1 MSTSLPPEEV
11 ETIAQQIE
19 KLLTGHMGPMAKII
33 LARARKKGGDDQSL
47 LNTLAAY
54 IDDEVERASFLAAAA
69 QVLAARKKSG
79 DVTTLSFVRD
89 AAPQPVTAAPPVQP
103 PVHAPV
109 PVPETRPQAAH
120 AEPTR
125 SAPAPA
131 APQEGSPPA
140 FFVSYARDN
149 LDAAKQLVEALRAA
163 GLEVWLDLGK
173 LQAGDAWDL
182 KIRRNIK
189 TCSFFIAL
197 ISRETDARQEG
208 YFRREWA
215 MAADR
220 ALYFADDVPFLL
232 PVIIDDSRSSTARV
246 PERFRAAHWTTLRG
260 GQATPEFVEHLRQ
273 LVEDNRRRARSG

>member
-1 MSTSLPPEEV
+1 MSTSVPPDEV

-47 LNTLAAY
+47 LNALAGY

-69 QVLAARKKSG
+69 RVLAARKKSG

-89 AAPQPVTAAPPVQP
+89 AAPPVQA
-103 PVHAPV
+103 PVHTPAPA
-109 PVPETRPQAAH
+109 PEARPQPAH
-120 AEPTR
+120 AQAGE

-131 APQEGSPPA
+131 GPQEGSPPA

-182 KIRRNIK
+182 KIRLNIK

-232 PVIIDDSRSSTARV
+232 PVIIDDSRSATARV

>member
-1 MSTSLPPEEV
+1 MSTSIPPEEAQ
-11 ETIAQQIE
+11 TLAQQIE
-19 KLLTGHMGPMAKII
+19 KLLTTHMGPMAKII

-47 LNTLAAY
+47 LNTLAGY
-54 IDDEVERASFLAAAA
+54 IDDEVERATFLSAASRM
-69 QVLAARKKSG
+69 LAARNKSG
-79 DVTTLSFVRD
+79 DVTTLAF
-89 AAPQPVTAAPPVQP
+89 APEAVPEPVTAMPVQP
-103 PVHAPV
+103 TVRTPPRV
-109 PVPETRPQAAH
+109 PDTPPEPKRTEMTA
-120 AEPTR
+120 
-125 SAPAPA
+125 APA
-131 APQEGSPPA
+131 AAAPADDAPTPPA

-197 ISRETDARQEG
+197 ISRQTDARQEG

-246 PERFRAAHWTTLRG
+246 PERFRAAHWTTLHG

-273 LVEDNRRRARSG
+273 LVEDHRRRARSA

>member
-1 MSTSLPPEEV
+1 MSTSVPPDEV

-19 KLLTGHMGPMAKII
+19 KLLTGYMGPMAKII

-47 LNTLAAY
+47 LNALAGY

-69 QVLAARKKSG
+69 RVLAARKKSG

-103 PVHAPV
+103 PVHAPA

-131 APQEGSPPA
+131 APQDGSPPA

-182 KIRRNIK
+182 KIRLNIK